1 MRSCNYGVLTI
12 NYLLR
17 FQVLMT
23 TSVKMA
29 VFCDVAT
36 CSQVE
41 IDHVSQ
47 EPSTSISEM
56 LLTAKVTNR
65 TDFFRTVQMLSF
77 LYGIK

>member
-1 MRSCNYGVLTI
+1 
-12 NYLLR
+12 
-17 FQVLMT
+17 MT

-41 IDHVSQ
+41 IDHVSK

-77 LYGIK
+77 LYGIKWTLIPEGEKSRNCTTGGIV